1 MSIFEYD
8 REWEE
13 ELLRKEEFEAGRDTE
28 RKNTEKE
35 RMNAEK
41 ERRRADL
48 EKLRADNAE
57 KELLVLREK
66 LTLLQNK

>member
-35 RMNAEK
+35 RMNAAAQTQKKCVQTQKKCALIMRK
-41 ERRRADL
+41 E
-48 EKLRADNAE
+48 NFCF
-57 KELLVLREK
+57 
-66 LTLLQNK
+66 